1 MSQNVRW
8 TNLRQLLPGPWPA
21 DIELKEEDQIDEWT
35 RESEPD
41 PDEPM
46 SHVGEVHLAPIPPV
60 MTTEPPTLAGLYFV
74 QIDAQSPLRVVEV
87 YRDGLWIGCWSDI
100 EPFAVASS
108 GYLFSQHR
116 IPEPR
121 RP

>member
-1 MSQNVRW
+1 MQNVRW
-8 TNLRQLLPGPWPA
+8 TNLRQLLPGPWVVT
-21 DIELKEEDQIDEWT
+21 DIELKEEDEWT

-60 MTTEPPTLAGLYFV
+60 MTAEAPTLAGLYFV

-87 YRDGLWIGCWSDI
+87 FRGDYGRWMAEWTDI
-100 EPFAVASS
+100 KPFAVAGS
-108 GYLFSQHR
+108 GYLFSQHAIR
-116 IPEPR
+116 EPR
-121 RP
+121 KA

>member
-1 MSQNVRW
+1 MQNVRW

-87 YRDGLWIGCWSDI
+87 FRGDYGEWIAQWSDI
-100 EPFAVASS
+100 APFDVRRS
-108 GYLFSQHR
+108 GYLFSLHA

-121 RP
+121 